1 MLQLDSLTMNAVA
14 EVPVPNLLTLN
25 KHDRVWDL
33 LLHQE
38 ALVAWQ
44 FTCPR
49 NSERFHHVHSC
60 GHDLR
65 FKTSQLAAIFH
76 FVGYS

>member
-1 MLQLDSLTMNAVA
+1 MLQLDILTMNAVA

-44 FTCPR
+44 FTYYLVMF
-49 NSERFHHVHSC
+49 SW
-60 GHDLR
+60 D
-65 FKTSQLAAIFH
+65 TIFQ
-76 FVGYS
+76 YSLLLLHNGVVFSTYLLED

>member
-1 MLQLDSLTMNAVA
+1 MLLLKFGWGFLYSYERYIA

-44 FTCPR
+44 LIHLPKKF
-49 NSERFHHVHSC
+49 
-60 GHDLR
+60 
-65 FKTSQLAAIFH
+65 
-76 FVGYS
+76 

>member
-1 MLQLDSLTMNAVA
+1 MLQLDILTMNAVA

-44 FTCPR
+44 FTYY
-49 NSERFHHVHSC
+49 HVMFSWDTFPQYFSIHSC
-60 GHDLR
+60 
-65 FKTSQLAAIFH
+65 FYTTVWFFQLIC
-76 FVGYS
+76 